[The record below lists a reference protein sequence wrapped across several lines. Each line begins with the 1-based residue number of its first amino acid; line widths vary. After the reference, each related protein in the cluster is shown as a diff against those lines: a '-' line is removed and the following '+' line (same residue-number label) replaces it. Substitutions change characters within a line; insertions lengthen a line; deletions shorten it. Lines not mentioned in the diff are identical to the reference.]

1 MRTWVVYGKKR
12 SQTPHVNVAL
22 VIIVLILRI
31 YAKSLLPVYFS
42 PLLRR
47 SLKRCAPAEPP
58 SPRLQCPLVGELS
71 APALQHLEDWEKPQ
85 ILSTAFIP
93 GTALLQVG
101 KIHLDYCQSVCR
113 GGKKEVYKSQV
124 WKTFSWFSFTQL
136 DFFFHMEFR
145 SLAGFSDP
153 LMKMIALKRRRMK

>member
-1 MRTWVVYGKKR
+1 MKDVFGATANNYIQMRTWVVYGKKR

-113 GGKKEVYKSQV
+113 GGKKKRFINR
-124 WKTFSWFSFTQL
+124 KFG
-136 DFFFHMEFR
+136 R
-145 SLAGFSDP
+145 RLADS
-153 LMKMIALKRRRMK
+153 ALLN